1 MKNITIFSIW
11 NKTYYLCSVVYK
23 HFNII
28 TGQVT
33 AKASALLF
41 DNVQDMPMATR
52 TWKRS
57 MSMTI
62 SMMATMML
70 SMKSNIKDTIRRWS
84 TLLA

>member
-1 MKNITIFSIW
+1 MNSITIFSIW

-41 DNVQDMPMATR
+41 GVLVRIINKKVYLHNDN
-52 TWKRS
+52 KKELFS
-57 MSMTI
+57 
-62 SMMATMML
+62 
-70 SMKSNIKDTIRRWS
+70 KS
-84 TLLA
+84 

>member
-1 MKNITIFSIW
+1 MNSITIFSIW

-41 DNVQDMPMATR
+41 DNVQ
-52 TWKRS
+52 
-57 MSMTI
+57 
-62 SMMATMML
+62 
-70 SMKSNIKDTIRRWS
+70 WS
-84 TLLA
+84 SLTN